1 MPAVRTYDAVVKRKL
16 RRKRRSA
23 CPLNAAVE
31 ALGDRWSL
39 LVVRDMMFGARN
51 FADLSKTHEG
61 IATNILAAR
70 LRRLAAEDIVAV
82 APDPQDRRKRIYRLT
97 AKGIA
102 LAPVM
107 AEMVLW
113 AAAHEQT
120 GRQELVHALKTDKEG
135 FLAGIRANWEKIS

>member
-1 MPAVRTYDAVVKRKL
+1 MRTYDDAVKRKL

-39 LVVRDMMFGARN
+39 LIVRDMMFGAHN
-51 FADLSKTHEG
+51 FADLAKTHEG
-61 IATNILAAR
+61 IATNVLAAR
-70 LRRLAAEDIVAV
+70 LRRLASEDIVAV

-113 AAAHEQT
+113 AAAHEET
-120 GRQELVHALKTDKEG
+120 GRKELIQALKTDKEG
-135 FLAGIRANWEKIS
+135 VLAGIRGKWEKNC